1 MAFETIYIQAE
12 DGTPGTDNSA
22 GTQVRDPNNLE
33 TGGTLR
39 PDHSGDG
46 YVDFGDASGDTFQ
59 YTFEDDDPGARTV
72 HVRYA
77 SKGPRPLDVFV
88 NGTNLATSPTKFVDT
103 DRDGSG
109 GQEAFDFWS
118 VVTFDFTS
126 QSGTN
131 TIDLTIPGN
140 APNVD
145 AIAVSEQGAS
155 VSFFDPEITSAATF
169 DVLENTTAVGTVVAD
184 DIDREAVTFALKDGG
199 DAGLFAIDA
208 NTGALTFL
216 SAPDFESD
224 PTSYSLTVEA
234 TDGLATVEQQITVNV
249 TDDIT
254 DNLSTPEIAPII
266 VQAEALPITG
276 TSTLNSTQLLSLEA
290 DNVDGGDQ
298 YNLRSG
304 YSGTGYT
311 DYGSQPGD
319 AITWTV
325 NVDEAGAYDL
335 HIKFATNSPRPLDLV
350 AGNTSQTVTFTGD
363 DFGVW
368 QTTVVT
374 VDLEAGDNTVSLA
387 IPAGRSNGPNIDALA
402 LSSVDGEVVFPGPNV
417 APEFP
422 LDVVSDAE
430 VAENTTAVGTFAA
443 SDADGD
449 AVQYTLSGADAE
461 LFQIDS
467 AGALSFKAAP
477 DFEARADAN
486 LDNTYDVTVEASD
499 GTLSAQTDV
508 AVSVTN
514 DPSDDVVV
522 DNPPTAAD
530 ITDATTD
537 EDTAVVID
545 LADAIDDGEGAEP
558 QITEATSTE
567 GTVTFVGT
575 VLTFTPAQ
583 NFNGPASIAYTVADA
598 GGQTAGGTVTVAVN
612 PVNDAPT
619 LSGEPLAQTVT
630 TEGGSVDLSALTA
643 ADVDGDDTT
652 LAVRLAG
659 GGDLPQGV
667 AIENGAIVLPA
678 GLAAGTLEL
687 EVVANDGTADS
698 ESAVLVAVTIEE
710 AVPSFTIQAEDA
722 TQVTVTDVGG
732 PGTGPVNRAVTQ
744 VVGPGETDAFGNDR
758 ENAVGDG
765 FVDFG
770 EDPGDKIDIAF
781 NATVAGTY
789 NFVIS
794 YAMGSDDARVLALA
808 VNGTSAGNVSFGN
821 SGGWD
826 TYADLA
832 VEVALAAGP
841 NTVTLEI
848 PTAANGGTGNGPNI
862 DQVTFA
868 LKEASPVDAEP
879 TELTVSAID
888 VTENV
893 SGAEVATVVV
903 ADVDTTYDAGDLTL
917 SDPSGQF
924 ELVGTA
930 TANTFT
936 LKLKDQE
943 ALDAEAASQTTVTV
957 SLGALSRDFT
967 PAPLNDAS
975 DDVVVDNPPTA
986 ADITGA
992 TTDEDTAVVI
1002 DLADAIDDGEGA
1014 EPQITEAISTEG
1026 TVTIDG
1032 TVLTFTPAQN
1042 FNGAASIAY
1051 TVADAGGQTAGGAVT
1066 VTVNPVNDAPTLSGE
1081 PLAQTVT
1088 TEGGSVDLA
1097 TLTAADVEGDDTTLA
1112 VRLADGSDLPEG
1124 VAIENGA
1131 IVLPAGLAA
1140 GTLELEVVANDG
1152 TADSES
1158 AVRVTVTIEEAV
1170 AVDRSYAVPTEGE
1183 LVIQLEN
1190 RDGSIVIN
1198 DDTGTGEGDVKSTQF
1213 RDASNT
1219 ESIQTGRDDGLWNGY
1234 TGSGYLDMGGDVGDQ
1249 ATFDVNVEAAG
1260 EYTFAFRYNNG
1271 STFNDGTRPLAIAV
1285 DSAVQATPNFANNG
1299 LAWTDWQTETVTLT
1313 LPEGTS
1319 TISITN
1325 TVANG
1330 PNLDQVTIT
1339 PPAPVVDAE
1348 PTELTVSAI
1357 DVTENVSGAEV
1368 ATVVVADVDTTYDA
1382 GDLTLS
1388 DPSGQFELVGTA
1400 TANTFTLKLKDQE
1413 ALDAEAASQ
1422 TTVTVSLGGLSADFT
1437 AAPLNDPSDDPVD
1450 NPPTAADITG
1460 ATTDED
1466 TAVVIDLADAID
1478 DGEGAEPQIT
1488 EAISTEGTVTI
1499 DGTVLT
1505 FTPAQNFNGA
1515 ASIAY
1520 TVADAGGQTAG
1531 GAVTVTVNPVND
1543 APTLSGEPL
1552 AQTVTTEGGSVDLSA
1567 LTAADVD
1574 GDDTTLAVRVKGG
1587 GDLPEGVAIEN
1598 GAIVLP
1604 AGLAAGTL
1612 DLEVVANDGTVD
1624 SDPIEVTVTVQ
1635 EPAVVVPSLDV
1646 DFSGGAIAA
1655 YSANQDKPGNYGTG
1669 ANVLEG
1675 GSKLELDGN
1684 LWKKVALGS
1693 TYDITANTTLE
1704 VTIETPGAAPEM
1716 ILVGFDLDNDPFDG
1730 DKSLYQLGG
1739 TQRFNPAIELTNGVA
1754 NGDGTTTFKINLSA
1768 HAGKSIDALVFV
1780 NDDDLKSNGESAT
1793 LFSNVRL
1800 TDGGVAENT
1809 APRVVGGGV
1818 ADFGVLENGTLEID
1832 LPFVDDQGDALT
1844 FTVSVR
1850 DADGADVTQ
1859 NFNFSVEDGVLSSS
1873 SIGLSKGLYTVTV
1886 EASDGELTTSD
1897 SFALDVRQ
1905 VNAAPVVAD
1914 TAFEPIFGKV
1924 GEPIT
1929 PVSLDDFTGAFSDPN
1944 GDELTF
1950 TVTGLAPGLELVEG
1964 TIVGT
1969 PTGPGGDS
1977 FTIIATDPLGETAAL
1992 TIGLLIDAPEVGDVT
2007 FVEAENFT
2015 GLAAANKFFATGQ
2028 SGASGDQLIRV
2039 NGNQFG
2045 EVETNLAQNGVNE
2058 GWYELA
2064 IDIYDETDGSA
2075 TFSLKVGETQ
2085 LATNLSFDSD
2095 GTFLNGDGVTG
2106 RGGAGQKGNIKR
2118 IAFDEAVYID
2128 ASTKLTYSGQAD
2140 GELLRTDRLVLTR
2153 VDAPVD
2159 NQAPGV
2165 TTIDVASVAEN
2176 AIGAIVGT
2184 LSATDPD
2191 GDAVTFTTDDARFE
2205 VVNGQLKLKDGIAL
2219 DFETETSVD
2228 VEVVADDGEGGL
2240 TPTILTIAVTDVTE
2254 APGAATLD
2262 NVAIDENAPGA
2273 VVGTLS
2279 SVAPNGQPVTFS
2291 VDAASDFEIVDGTT
2305 LKLKDGVALNHEAAE
2320 TVTVTV
2326 TASDGATDVPADLV
2340 ITVADVNDAPTLGDG
2355 VSLDDAS
2362 VLAGAGGTV
2371 DLSVLG
2377 ASDEDAGDVVEYAVR
2392 TGANAT
2398 LPAGISVVGT
2408 DLDVD
2413 ASTPAGVYE
2422 VEVFATDGELDSES
2436 VSLTVTV
2443 EDEVVAPFVP
2453 FAVQAEDGVITLAQA
2468 VDGNQTQVRDADNP
2482 ETGGSIALRPDFSGT
2497 GYVDYGNDAGDTLT
2511 LTINVPAAGQYDLNV
2526 RYASNSARPLDLA
2539 VNGASAGQFA
2549 FAATDPDGNG
2559 GVEGFDNWAFE
2570 TQALTLNAGDNTIS
2584 FAIPS
2589 GANTGPNLDRIEITE
2604 VGTGPIPAA
2613 DLTADEGDDL
2623 AATSPTVGND
2633 ALTAVEFTLSGVDA
2647 DIQKVEASIDGG
2659 EFALVDA
2666 TNGVVTLDLSAFAS
2680 ETSVA
2685 VTFRVTDGATNTA
2698 TTDATV
2704 TIEEDVVQPFAQT
2717 IQLEAR
2723 DGSITII
2730 DDTGSGE
2737 GDTQS
2742 TQFRDSANPESDNN
2756 GGKVDGLWPGF
2767 NGSGYLD
2774 MGTDIGDAYSFEV
2787 DVPAA
2792 GDYTFEFR
2800 FNQGSTSTSTRPM
2813 VLSVDGSQAA
2823 TLQFPSNLDWTV
2835 WQTESATVT
2844 LAAGVNIITM
2854 TNTVTN
2860 GPNFDQVTITSAGAT
2875 PDTSADADEFPLTL
2889 GGDTGELTRTQAAS
2903 INFNVS
2909 GDDADVVKIEISF
2922 DGGTTRI
2929 DVTDIVDA
2937 DGDFV
2942 VDGSGLAA
2950 GPQTATIIVTDA
2962 VGNEATSDLSF
2973 SIAATETGQPIVIQ
2987 AEDETLVTVLDT
2999 GTGNLDTSLTR
3010 EVNAQNPD
3018 AFGNYRAGAVG
3029 EAYVDFG
3036 TDPGDAISVSVNAPA
3051 AGTYEVTFRYA
3062 NGGNATRPLEVS
3074 VDGGAASNVDFAP
3087 TGDGDAGWVN
3097 WTDLTIELDLTA
3109 GQNTVNL
3116 AIPTAANGGVANGPN
3131 IDQIT
3136 FTAKEG
3142 GDTGGGGGNGDAE
3155 VFESVIKVNFEA
3167 PKSGNGNFNAPA
3179 SYTTPAGFEADTG
3192 EAYGDRGNGFT
3203 YGWVDIDDANN
3214 TVTQTPK
3221 AQPTGSMRYKNS
3233 VTEASDLQKT
3243 YAHFD
3248 YPGTAD
3254 GDRER
3259 AWEIALEDGTYEVTV
3274 AIGDTAG
3281 QYDSN
3286 YVLNVEGQQFGPAY
3300 EPVNLAG
3307 EKLVGGAYNASF
3319 DGEGFRSNLYT
3330 GVVQVSDGRLTID
3343 GTDGEN
3349 VEIQWLDIDRVPDL
3363 TPNDDRSADLD
3374 YSKFVSAVAASTE
3387 DGQVS
3392 IEIDENGDV
3401 PLNIDPTSSIVVGV
3415 QLQAIDHRGP
3425 AVTAVDGVKLYETLT
3440 GVEVPINVQITGGAD
3455 SLTIRPLQELKEFTS
3470 YTLNIEDV
3478 LDLGNLNDSSL
3489 PQRQFQDYTTTFVTG
3504 EAPEVVAKDV
3514 AFIDQVVLN
3523 GFGDG
3528 GSAFTSI
3535 EFGPDG
3541 KLYVST
3547 ILGEIKRWDVNSD
3560 GTLDKASVETLS
3572 LDYFQ
3577 DGGRSIIGLA
3587 FDPSDP
3593 NTLWV
3598 TDNAPV
3604 PREGKADS
3612 TPDFSGQISKITLG
3626 DGGSFAGAEA
3636 ETYIAGLPRS
3646 GGDHVTN
3653 SLEFRANPDAGQ
3665 AGEPDY
3671 LLYLTQG
3678 SNSAAGRPD
3687 NAWGFRP
3694 ERLLNAAAL
3703 EVDPRREAPEGGFDV
3718 QTEPYDPSV
3727 NIPTFRTGEDFNA
3740 NGTFDG
3746 FFNPFADDAV
3756 LKIYGQ
3762 GIRNAYDLVWHSNG
3776 YLYTPTN
3783 GTARGGNT
3791 LDDPNTPINEQLS
3804 NLDKQFDYI
3813 FQVQEGGY
3821 YGHPNSL
3828 LGNYVVNGGAGGT
3841 PNIYGSDNSAN
3852 TSDAGN
3858 EYPSGVLPDAD
3869 YDIDGSYSLGF
3880 NKSPNG
3886 AIEYTG
3892 DKFGTSLKGALLFA
3906 QFSVGDNVRVINV
3919 DPITGRITGDDVL
3932 RRPGGDEIDEYID
3945 PLDIIENP
3953 LTGQLYLMTLNRGN
3967 GESKIVLLNPAP
3979 GGAVGDNTA
3988 DEGND
3993 LNLLVVDA
4001 TDPANVVFEVQ
4012 GLDQDITSLQ
4022 ASFGATTETVT
4033 LDDQNRFALDMSG
4046 ATGSVSVTLRV
4057 SDGANFATD
4066 AVAVSLPGGGG
4077 GSTST
4082 FIDALAFTLLDTD
4095 SGTIIRNINDTS
4107 THEPTD
4113 GNDANGDG
4121 LNDGYDGDGYVDPN
4135 GGAEDKVSF
4144 QYVAPADGTYE
4155 FSFRMASNSA
4165 RGVTIKTGGQS
4176 ETINV
4181 NTGTFTTWQDF
4192 KVTLTLTTG
4201 DNTIVIAQSTAQ
4213 GPNIDSVTITP
4224 LDIAAD
4230 ETADEGGDLALSVTD
4245 ATDTAAVKFAV
4256 AGLDADIVTTTV
4268 SFDGG
4273 ATATPVTIV
4282 GGEFTADL
4290 SGLSGS
4296 VTATLTVQDGVP
4308 NTATAGTTFTLDAGG
4323 VTNDGTETA
4332 DGLLFVKYEAENA
4345 SLTGAPDEITTGE
4358 DDRGQSGG
4366 SFIDFLGPD
4375 SETIEW
4381 TIEVA
4386 EDGNYRVDI
4395 LYALATGKDARPLA
4409 LTVDGVPSG
4418 TLPFVANSNGDETVW
4433 GPQSTTLALTAGV
4446 HTIAVTAPAGVGPN
4460 VDYLRVTSEPVVADT
4475 FEPAYAAID
4484 GEGRIELEA
4493 TDDTTR
4499 TVDADTVEFYFTVA
4513 ADGLYA
4519 LDVAANAGAPNGG
4532 GLTFL
4537 LAANGGAPVQ
4547 IEDGAF
4553 PGVGEAGET
4562 TAYIALQAGV
4572 QYKLTVNSDQ
4582 PGANALDYLDVRA
4595 APGDP
4600 NADIGIESQDP
4611 AYYDNRLHFSWLDN
4625 NSGSA
4630 DNRDFK
4636 ENAFVEISNTGSS
4649 TLEFF
4654 DADVTGPFELADPAV
4669 FDGLTLG
4676 AGQSVTVEVLFDR
4689 SQYNSGPNSA
4699 SGVFEGAI
4707 VLRTNDADTPVAT
4720 VDLAGFWQARDEG
4733 GWEPNL
4739 NEVWEVF
4746 GFGTRVDGLPQV
4758 DSQANSPLNN
4768 RDIVEA
4774 VNEQEVLSSYWKLAD
4789 GVSEAKIT
4797 QIAAYHGDGGANL
4810 FIHAPGNKGQNVNF
4824 GSHAGDNNQSLLP
4837 VKGNGNFQ
4845 TATFTNAT
4853 IPDGWAGNDIFGIGQ
4868 ANFSTDATLNTQ
4880 DGPGTVPDGVQ
4891 RGHFVRMFQALD
4903 AEGNVIPNVYLG
4915 VQDYT
4920 GINYDYNDNMF
4931 VIEGVTPVGNG
4942 GTFAISG
4949 LDDAAADDRLVF
4961 SRIEQPNNKGGLP
4974 QNFRDEATITITN
4987 DGIGA
4992 LTIDAVNIAGDFQIV
5007 GTPPVN
5013 VTVATGAS
5021 VDVTVRYVGADG
5033 VDDNKAVAH
5042 SGSLSVETSAGTKT
5056 VALAGLAQIQS
5067 EAGEEPTVAQIVE
5080 AFGYS
5085 TDVAQGELANGGQ
5098 VETVGDEVLLPYLQ
5112 RLDGSKPVEIVQL
5125 AAYLQQGNI
5134 ARLNSHDPS
5143 SAALTEL
5150 FAADDQQ
5157 GQTLLPDGLVPGAGD
5172 TGSVARGI
5180 INSDAPFGLKVTVD
5194 GRPTFAAWTDP
5205 DVNVADEA
5213 FNLSSTNEGHYIR
5226 FFQAIDGNGEVIEGR
5241 YIGIQDYPG
5250 GENFDYND
5258 HMFVVT
5264 NVKAADFSALDADD
5278 NGINDA
5284 LENDADT
5291 DGTVD
5296 FFDGDFTPPSVQA
5309 PFNPT
5314 GTPWQVDAD
5323 GLSLAANQFDSGG
5336 NGIAWNDN
5344 PGRDNTGQ
5352 ALRAD
5357 TDVELVGAQ
5366 QDIGYV
5372 KPGEWL
5378 EYTVDVP
5385 AAGSYLISV
5394 NGKTPVAG
5402 AGVAVSVEGGPVLG
5416 SITIPDSNGAGTDFG
5431 GTTFAETDAVAVTLA
5446 GGVQTL
5452 RLTFTGSNLATN
5464 GYLLD
5469 LRSLSIAPQPAVT
5482 NNPPTTT
5489 GIAGAPEG
5497 DVDDAYAFDVASFF
5511 SDVDGDTL
5519 TYTAAQLPSGLSISP
5534 TGVISGTPTVA
5545 GSFEVTVTASDGEA
5559 SVDSAFT
5566 LVIEE
5571 PVATNNP
5578 PTTTGI
5584 AGAPEGDVDDA
5595 YAFNVASFFS
5605 DVDGDTLTYTAAQL
5619 PAGLSISSTGVISGT
5634 PTVAGSFE
5642 VTVTASDGEAS
5653 VDSAFTLVVTP
5664 DDPLPNGQTPFP
5676 GPNAP
5681 IVTGGA
5687 LTVKASN
5694 FDDGGQGV
5702 AYNDQAGLQG
5712 GTNGGRAG
5720 VDVEHTKDNDI
5731 GWVQDGEWLEYTINV
5746 AQAGSYKLDFLSSLA
5761 RTTGPQRTV
5770 TASFADGDGVYE
5782 SASTVVTN
5790 TGTWSNFTNFTAGT
5804 VDLEAGLQVVRV
5816 TFNGGPQD
5824 FRSFTLT
5831 QEAVANPQSPFPG
5844 PNAPVLNGT
5853 LVVDATNFDNG
5864 GQGVAYNDD
5873 PGFDGQ
5879 ANNSRPGT
5887 DVELVGAEKDIG
5899 YVEAGEWVEYTIDVA
5914 KAGVYDLTV
5923 NAKTPIAGNT
5933 IAVSLDG
5940 GLKLGD
5946 VVLADTNGPGTSF
5959 AGTSFGP
5966 SAPIRVT
5973 LPEGEQV
5980 LRFTF
5985 EGQPASNGY
5994 LLDMRSF
6001 TLKEAPVVTDPTD
6014 AIGLAGSETFTQ
6026 TDADTWFT
6034 VEFDQ
6039 ALDDPSVVMGPIQTT
6054 GDPATMRVRNVTD
6067 EGFEFQLDEW
6077 DYLDGAHQEVTV
6089 SWLAV
6094 EAGVHTLE
6102 NGLKIEAGSTT
6113 GGTAFKSVGLSGGF
6127 ASAPVVLGQAT
6138 SDNGPEAITTRL
6150 ANVTSSSF
6158 RFLLQEEEAGNLQ
6171 HAPEDFDW
6179 IAVST
6184 GVGDGLVAGLT
6195 GKNVNHNAKSFSF
6208 GQDLGT
6214 DPLLFAQ
6221 MQTRDGGDTTTV
6233 GLLGKTATGATIKLQ
6248 EEQSKDDELNH
6259 TTENIG
6265 WFALSDD
6272 GSFLV

>member
-1 MAFETIYIQAE
+1 MAFKTIYMQAE

-22 GTQVRDPNNLE
+22 GTQVRNPNNLE

-59 YTFEDDDPGARTV
+59 YTFEDDDPGARAV

-88 NGTNLATSPTKFVDT
+88 NGNNLATSPTKFVDT

-184 DIDREAVTFALKDGG
+184 DIDGEAVTFALKEVG
-199 DAGLFAIDA
+199 DFALFEIEP
-208 NTGALTFL
+208 NSGALTFL

-249 TDDIT
+249 TDDISEGLPQPT
-254 DNLSTPEIAPII
+254 IQTIILQGEDATIAADGESFTRTQAAALADAENGTPYTIAEGAPNTNKSGNADEPI
-266 VQAEALPITG
+266 
-276 TSTLNSTQLLSLEA
+276 
-290 DNVDGGDQ
+290 DGFG
-298 YNLRSG
+298 LRAG
-304 YSGTGYT
+304 YSGTGYLDFEQNT
-311 DYGSQPGD
+311 DERVS
-319 AITWTV
+319 WNV
-325 NVDEAGAYDL
+325 NVVQAGQYDL
-335 HIKFATNSPRPLDLV
+335 HVRYANGDQDRPLDIIVGTETQHAAQSFAGTGFQNWLTKTFTV
-350 AGNTSQTVTFTGD
+350 VLAEGDNPLTLAIAGNT
-363 DFGVW
+363 
-368 QTTVVT
+368 
-374 VDLEAGDNTVSLA
+374 
-387 IPAGRSNGPNIDALA
+387 NGPNVDAVA
-402 LSSVDGEVVFPGPNV
+402 LTSVGDTPTFPPANS
-417 APEFP
+417 APTFAN
-422 LDVVSDAE
+422 DVPSAAD
-430 VAENTTAVGTFAA
+430 VAEDTAAVGTFAA

-461 LFQIDS
+461 LFQIDD
-467 AGALSFKAAP
+467 AGALSFKNAP
-477 DFEARADAN
+477 DFEAPAGAN

-514 DPSDDVVV
+514 DPTDDPV
-522 DNPPTAAD
+522 DNVAPVALDST
-530 ITDATTD
+530 ATTD
-537 EDTAVVID
+537 EDTVVEID
-545 LADAIDDGEGAEP
+545 VADLVSDDADADETLT
-558 QITEATSTE
+558 ITAEATG
-567 GTVTFVGT
+567 GTVIVSGT
-575 VLTFTPAQ
+575 TLTFTPDAD
-583 NFNGPASIAYTVADA
+583 FNGDATITYRAADTEAAVSADA
-598 GGQTAGGTVTVAVN
+598 TIAVTVN

-619 LSGEPLAQTVT
+619 LTGEALAQTVT
-630 TEGGSVDLSALTA
+630 TEGGSVDLSTLTA

-652 LAVRLAG
+652 LAVRVTG
-659 GGDLPQGV
+659 GGDLPEGV

-698 ESAVLVAVTIEE
+698 ESAVRVTVTIEE

-789 NFVIS
+789 DFVIS
-794 YAMGSDDARVLALA
+794 YAMGSDAARVLALA

-832 VEVALAAGP
+832 VEVTLAAGP

-893 SGAEVATVVV
+893 FGAEVATVVV
-903 ADVDTTYDAGDLTL
+903 ADVDTIYDASDLTL
-917 SDPSGQF
+917 TDPAGQF

-936 LKLKDQE
+936 LKLKGGE
-943 ALDAEAASQTTVTV
+943 ALDAEAAPQTTVTV
-957 SLGALSRDFT
+957 SLGALSEDFT
-967 PAPLNDAS
+967 PAPLNDPS

-986 ADITGA
+986 ADITDA
-992 TTDEDTAVVI
+992 TTDEDTAVAI

-1014 EPQITEAISTEG
+1014 EPQITEATSTEG
-1026 TVTIDG
+1026 TVTFDG
-1032 TVLTFTPAQN
+1032 TVLTFTPAPN

-1051 TVADAGGQTAGGAVT
+1051 TVADAGGQTAGGT
-1066 VTVNPVNDAPTLSGE
+1066 VTVAVAPVNDAPTLSGE

-1088 TEGGSVDLA
+1088 TD
-1097 TLTAADVEGDDTTLA
+1097 
-1112 VRLADGSDLPEG
+1112 
-1124 VAIENGA
+1124 
-1131 IVLPAGLAA
+1131 
-1140 GTLELEVVANDG
+1140 
-1152 TADSES
+1152 
-1158 AVRVTVTIEEAV
+1158 
-1170 AVDRSYAVPTEGE
+1170 
-1183 LVIQLEN
+1183 
-1190 RDGSIVIN
+1190 
-1198 DDTGTGEGDVKSTQF
+1198 
-1213 RDASNT
+1213 
-1219 ESIQTGRDDGLWNGY
+1219 
-1234 TGSGYLDMGGDVGDQ
+1234 
-1249 ATFDVNVEAAG
+1249 
-1260 EYTFAFRYNNG
+1260 
-1271 STFNDGTRPLAIAV
+1271 
-1285 DSAVQATPNFANNG
+1285 
-1299 LAWTDWQTETVTLT
+1299 
-1313 LPEGTS
+1313 
-1319 TISITN
+1319 
-1325 TVANG
+1325 
-1330 PNLDQVTIT
+1330 
-1339 PPAPVVDAE
+1339 
-1348 PTELTVSAI
+1348 
-1357 DVTENVSGAEV
+1357 
-1368 ATVVVADVDTTYDA
+1368 
-1382 GDLTLS
+1382 
-1388 DPSGQFELVGTA
+1388 
-1400 TANTFTLKLKDQE
+1400 
-1413 ALDAEAASQ
+1413 
-1422 TTVTVSLGGLSADFT
+1422 
-1437 AAPLNDPSDDPVD
+1437 
-1450 NPPTAADITG
+1450 
-1460 ATTDED
+1460 
-1466 TAVVIDLADAID
+1466 
-1478 DGEGAEPQIT
+1478 
-1488 EAISTEGTVTI
+1488 
-1499 DGTVLT
+1499 
-1505 FTPAQNFNGA
+1505 
-1515 ASIAY
+1515 
-1520 TVADAGGQTAG
+1520 
-1531 GAVTVTVNPVND
+1531 
-1543 APTLSGEPL
+1543 
-1552 AQTVTTEGGSVDLSA
+1552 GGSVDLSA

-1574 GDDTTLAVRVKGG
+1574 GDDTTLAVRLAGG
-1587 GDLPEGVAIEN
+1587 GELPQGVAIEN
-1598 GAIVLP
+1598 GTIVLP
-1604 AGLAAGTL
+1604 EGLATGTL

-1624 SDPIEVTVTVQ
+1624 SDPVTVTVTVQ

-1950 TVTGLAPGLELVEG
+1950 TVTGLAPGLEVVEG

-2015 GLAAANKFFATGQ
+2015 GLAAATKFFATGQ

-2058 GWYELA
+2058 GWYKLA

-2153 VDAPVD
+2153 VAAPVD
-2159 NQAPGV
+2159 NQAPGA
-2165 TTIDVASVAEN
+2165 TAIDVASVAEN
-2176 AIGAIVGT
+2176 AIGAIIGT

-2240 TPTILTIAVTDVTE
+2240 TPTTLSIAVTDVTE

-2279 SVAPNGQPVTFS
+2279 SVAQNGQPVTFS
-2291 VDAASDFEIVDGTT
+2291 VDAASDFEIVGGTT

-2326 TASDGATDVPADLV
+2326 TASDGVTDVPADLV

-2392 TGANAT
+2392 AGANAT

-2422 VEVFATDGELDSES
+2422 VEIFATDGELDSES

-2468 VDGNQTQVRDADNP
+2468 EDGEQTQVRDADNP
-2482 ETGGSIALRPDFSGT
+2482 ETGGSFALRPDFSGT

-2511 LTINVPAAGQYDLNV
+2511 LTINVPVAGQYDLNV

-2570 TQALTLNAGDNTIS
+2570 TQAVTLNAGDNTIS

-2604 VGTGPIPAA
+2604 VSTGPIPAA

-2647 DIQKVEASIDGG
+2647 DIQTVEASIDGG

-2666 TNGVVTLDLSAFAS
+2666 TTGVVTLDLSAFAS

-2698 TTDATV
+2698 TTNATV

-2737 GDTQS
+2737 GDPAS
-2742 TQFRDSANPESDNN
+2742 TQFRDSANPESNSN

-2767 NGSGYLD
+2767 NGTGYLD

-2800 FNQGSTSTSTRPM
+2800 FNQGSTDTPTRPM
-2813 VLSVDGSQAA
+2813 ALSVGGSEAA
-2823 TLQFPSNLDWTV
+2823 TLQFPSNVDWTV

-2844 LAAGVNIITM
+2844 LAAGVNVITM
-2854 TNTVTN
+2854 TNTIAN

-2875 PDTSADADEFPLTL
+2875 LDTSADADEFTLTL
-2889 GGDTGELTRTQAAS
+2889 DGDTGELTRTQAAS

-2973 SIAATETGQPIVIQ
+2973 SIAATQTGQPIVIQ

-2999 GTGNLDTSLTR
+2999 GTGNLDTSFTR

-3036 TDPGDAISVSVNAPA
+3036 TDPGDAISVVVDAPA
-3051 AGTYEVTFRYA
+3051 AGTYEVTIRYA
-3062 NGGNATRPLEVS
+3062 NGGDATRPLEVS

-3087 TGDGDAGWVN
+3087 TGAGDAGWVN

-3221 AQPTGSMRYKNS
+3221 AQPTGSMRYKNN

-3248 YPGTAD
+3248 YPGTAG

-3330 GVVQVSDGRLTID
+3330 GIVQVSDGRLTID

-3514 AFIDQVVLN
+3514 AFIDQVVLS
-3523 GFGDG
+3523 GFADG
-3528 GSAFTSI
+3528 GAAFTSI

-3547 ILGEIKRWDVNSD
+3547 IAGEIKRWDVNSD

-3587 FDPSDP
+3587 FDPADP

-3703 EVDPRREAPEGGFDV
+3703 EVDPRREAPEGGFEV

-3791 LDDPNTPINEQLS
+3791 LDDPNTAINEQLS

-3852 TSDAGN
+3852 TPDGGN
-3858 EYPSGVLPDAD
+3858 EYPNGVLPDAD

-3953 LTGQLYLMTLNRGN
+3953 LTGQLYLMTLNRGT

-4033 LDDQNRFALDMSG
+4033 LDNQNRFALDMSG

-4066 AVAVSLPGGGG
+4066 AAAVSLPGGGG

-4095 SGTIIRNINDTS
+4095 SGTVIRNINDPS
-4107 THEPTD
+4107 THEPTA

-4121 LNDGYDGDGYVDPN
+4121 LNDGYDGEGYVDPN

-4144 QYVAPADGTYE
+4144 QYVAPAAGTYE

-4181 NTGTFTTWQDF
+4181 NTGTFTAWQDF
-4192 KVTLTLTTG
+4192 NITLTLTAG

-4230 ETADEGGDLALSVTD
+4230 DTADEGGDLALSVTD
-4245 ATDTAAVKFAV
+4245 ASDTAAVKFAV

-4433 GPQSTTLALTAGV
+4433 APQSTTLALTAGV

-4460 VDYLRVTSEPVVADT
+4460 VDYLRVTSEPIVADT

-4537 LAANGGAPVQ
+4537 LAANGGTPVQ

-4625 NSGSA
+4625 NNGSA
-4630 DNRDFK
+4630 NNRDFK

-4699 SGVFEGAI
+4699 SGVFEGSI

-4974 QNFRDEATITITN
+4974 QNFRDEATVTITN

-5013 VTVATGAS
+5013 ATVATGAS

-5042 SGSLSVETSAGTKT
+5042 SGSLSIETSAGTKT
-5056 VALAGLAQIQS
+5056 VALAGLAQLQS

-5098 VETVGDEVLLPYLQ
+5098 VEAVGDEVLLPYLQ

-5134 ARLNSHDPS
+5134 ARLSLHDPS

-5213 FNLSSTNEGHYIR
+5213 FNLSPTNEGHYIR

-5519 TYTAAQLPSGLSISP
+5519 TYTAAQLPAGLSISP

-5571 PVATNNP
+5571 PVATNNR

-5720 VDVEHTKDNDI
+5720 VDVEHTKDSDI

-5770 TASFADGDGVYE
+5770 IASFADGDGVYE

-6089 SWLAV
+6089 SWLAI